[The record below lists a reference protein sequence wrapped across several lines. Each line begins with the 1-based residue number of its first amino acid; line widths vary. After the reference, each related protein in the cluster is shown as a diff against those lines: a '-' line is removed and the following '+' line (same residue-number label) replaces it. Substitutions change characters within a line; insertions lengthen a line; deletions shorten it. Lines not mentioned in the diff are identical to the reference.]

1 MCRRGRSRSSC
12 KKREQKRTTSFTSKL
27 KQTFRVIHPF
37 HSLYSK
43 EFKVHEKKIFHH
55 KEYIVFYNEQAEMQ
69 IIPVLWS
76 SLSENKDIFKIFA
89 KGKAYFQA
97 HKQVLQPWCV
107 QVYQRIKIFLKYL
120 LKAKPISGLMIC
132 LVL

>member
-89 KGKAYFQA
+89 KGKAYIRFNDLLSLVELI
-97 HKQVLQPWCV
+97 HHYKDL
-107 QVYQRIKIFLKYL
+107 KI
-120 LKAKPISGLMIC
+120 
-132 LVL
+132 